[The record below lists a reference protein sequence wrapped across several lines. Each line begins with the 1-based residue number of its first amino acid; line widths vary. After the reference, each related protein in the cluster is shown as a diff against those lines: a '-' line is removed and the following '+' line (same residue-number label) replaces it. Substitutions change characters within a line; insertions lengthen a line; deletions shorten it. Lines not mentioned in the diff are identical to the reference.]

1 MSSFYD
7 PQGRGFPDAFTT
19 IDRAQVAMLRDL
31 ASADA
36 RLILKGGMAMRVV
49 VGSMRLTKDV
59 DFDRAAEVSTNAVRA
74 SVRKALTYGAQ
85 SARLLGAQVD
95 ELKVTPTTVRMRLV
109 GIASGTPVKF
119 VVEVSGRSAPAHGS
133 YTRVTV
139 TPPPRY
145 GIAPFVVA
153 AYTHD
158 MLAATKVAAIMSRWA
173 APKANTAVQST
184 EDSPVPLNRNVPR
197 DIYDLH
203 DLAASTPEQ
212 LLGDLFGRDV
222 LQRWKNEVLSKVVGI
237 TFDQARDELLPYLP
251 PDLRAFI
258 TPEAWEEMALAV
270 AGRVEQWLTG
280 ALKRPLE

>member
-7 PQGRGFPDAFTT
+7 PQNLGFPDTFTT

-59 DFDRAAEVSTNAVRA
+59 DFDRAAEVSTNAVKA
-74 SVRKALTYGAQ
+74 SVRKALMVGAR
-85 SARLLGAQVD
+85 SARLLGSQVD
-95 ELKVTPTTVRMRLV
+95 ELEVTPTMVRMRLA
-109 GIASGTPVKF
+109 GTASSTPVKF
-119 VVEVSGRSAPAHGS
+119 VVEISGRSAPAPDS

-145 GIAPFVVA
+145 GIAPFVVTV
-153 AYTHD
+153 YTHD
-158 MLAATKVAAIMSRWA
+158 MLAATKVAAIMS
-173 APKANTAVQST
+173 P
-184 EDSPVPLNRNVPR
+184 NRNVPR

-203 DLAASTPEQ
+203 DLAASTPEK
-212 LLGDLFGRDV
+212 LLGELFGRDV
-222 LQRWKNEVLSKVVGI
+222 LRQWTNEVLDKVAGI

-251 PDLRAFI
+251 PNLRAFI
-258 TPEAWEEMALAV
+258 TPEAWEVMALAV
-270 AGRVEQWLTG
+270 AGCVEQWITG
-280 ALKRPLE
+280 ALDRPLE